1 MSRGCL
7 IFAYDGTLDY
17 GSQAVLAATLASKHL
32 QVPVSVVTDQ
42 ATEDSMRSK
51 FNQLPFDKIIK
62 IDNNS
67 NNYRALGNG
76 VDSERIPTQFK
87 NNNRS
92 SAYDLTPY
100 DRTLVIDSD
109 FLIFSNELDKYWDSR
124 HDFLIT
130 PGMLDLQETS
140 VSSKGYKL
148 SPYTIDML
156 WATNLMF
163 SKTDET
169 KLLFDLVE
177 YIKEN
182 YQYYAGLY
190 EFSSGSYRN
199 DFAFSVAC
207 HIMSGH
213 GADKWHGELPVPLLH
228 TDLSELVNIKDN
240 GQLTFLLKDRT
251 KLDNFVLSNSYQQ
264 DIHMMNKQDILS
276 NIDKFMELAN
286 V

>member
-17 GSQAVLAATLASKHL
+17 GSQAVLAATLVNKHL

-51 FNQLPFDKIIK
+51 FNHLPFDKIIK
-62 IDNNS
+62 IENNS
-67 NNYRALGNG
+67 NNYRSLGNG
-76 VDSERIPTQFK
+76 VDSERTLAQFK

-109 FLIFSNELDKYWDSR
+109 FLIFSNELGKYWDNR

-213 GADKWHGELPVPLLH
+213 GADKWHGELPVPLLY
-228 TDLSELVNIKDN
+228 TDLSELVNIKDS

-251 KLDNFVLSNSYQQ
+251 KLDNFILSNSYQQ
-264 DIHMMNKQDILS
+264 DIHMMNKHDILS